1 MIRKNVVLA
10 VETAF
15 AGGSISLIVN
25 DCEIDRWVGVKEI
38 SKSEDVLLGIAKLL
52 KRNNFEQINIDAIV
66 VAKEVG
72 GSTGLRIGQALGR
85 GLSKSLNCEYKE
97 ISVLESLLI
106 KRNKN
111 GIIITAVMINKI
123 EVFYEVFRTENGVL
137 SQSLNNAA
145 RCSLETLKKLLVQT
159 YYNNFIFYDLQN
171 EYASDN
177 LSEIQLFSDKKNINL
192 RESLS
197 TYLGLY
203 FIAPYIYENDI

>member
-25 DCEIDRWVGVKEI
+25 DCEIDRWTGVKEI
-38 SKSEDVLLGIAKLL
+38 SKSEDVLLGIDKLL
-52 KRNNFEQINIDAIV
+52 KRNNFEQININAIV

-111 GIIITAVMINKI
+111 GIIVTAVMINNI
-123 EVFYEVFRTENGVL
+123 EVFYEIFRTENGVV
-137 SQSLNNAA
+137 SQSLDDAA
-145 RCSLETLKKLLVQT
+145 RCSLETLKKILVQIH
-159 YYNNFIFYDLQN
+159 YDNFIYYGFHN
-171 EYASDN
+171 KYASDN
-177 LSEIQLFSDKKNINL
+177 LIQIQLFSDKKFINL
-192 RESLS
+192 KENLS
-197 TYLGLY
+197 TYIGLY
-203 FIAPYIYENDI
+203 FVGLYIYENGI